1 MARAPPADS
10 PVRPCDADLS
20 CIAAPA
26 VLESL
31 DVLCGTSWLAAN
43 PPPTSTTA
51 AAAAAIRGR
60 RLPALGADS
69 SGTTAG
75 GARGCSSA
83 SGVGGRARL
92 LGGVGAGCWVGHCG
106 GLRAGQGTPGEVP
119 QGGLDALDDLC
130 RHRSRI

>member
-60 RLPALGADS
+60 RLRALGADS
-69 SGTTAG
+69 SGTTVAAG
-75 GARGCSSA
+75 RVCSAA
-83 SGVGGRARL
+83 SVL
-92 LGGVGAGCWVGHCG
+92 GAGLGTVVGSELG
-106 GLRAGQGTPGEVP
+106 RGPLA
-119 QGGLDALDDLC
+119 
-130 RHRSRI
+130 RSRKVV